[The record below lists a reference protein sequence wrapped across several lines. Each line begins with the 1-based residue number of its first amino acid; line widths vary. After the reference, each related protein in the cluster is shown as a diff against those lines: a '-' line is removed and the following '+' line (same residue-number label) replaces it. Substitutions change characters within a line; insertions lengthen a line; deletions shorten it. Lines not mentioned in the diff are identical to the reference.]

1 MNTSVKDNLFLFFN
15 FHTWKENKMA
25 IQQILNLIP
34 TLQAT
39 ALVSEN
45 VRVAKKKEVKSKD
58 LIGLGVKN
66 IVGIEFIKLE
76 SSLIAGL

>member
-1 MNTSVKDNLFLFFN
+1 
-15 FHTWKENKMA
+15 MA
-25 IQQILNLIP
+25 IQQIMNLIP

-45 VRVAKKKEVKSKD
+45 VRVAKKKKVDTKD
-58 LIGLGVKN
+58 LIGLGAKN

>member
-1 MNTSVKDNLFLFFN
+1 MVIKQIMNLV
-15 FHTWKENKMA
+15 
-25 IQQILNLIP
+25 P

-39 ALVSEN
+39 ALVGEN
-45 VRVAKKKEVKSKD
+45 VKVAKKKKVSTED
-58 LIGLGVKN
+58 LVGLGAKN

>member
-1 MNTSVKDNLFLFFN
+1 MVIKQIMNLV
-15 FHTWKENKMA
+15 
-25 IQQILNLIP
+25 P

-39 ALVSEN
+39 ALVGEN
-45 VRVAKKKEVKSKD
+45 VKVVKKKKVSTED
-58 LIGLGVKN
+58 LVGLGAKN